1 MTVTVT
7 GANTH
12 FVQGTT
18 VVSPMVGFTVGAVTV
33 LSPTS
38 LTVTLTPGS
47 SVTPQPESIWVI
59 TGTEEAV
66 LPNAVAAVVPT
77 A

>member
-1 MTVTVT
+1 
-7 GANTH
+7 
-12 FVQGTT
+12 
-18 VVSPMVGFTVGAVTV
+18 MVGFTVGAVTV